1 MTVRL
6 ALMSGILALTA
17 AVPAQAQEPADPDE
31 PRRIRVRAPRIEIM
45 IPRYRSFSRLDHERW
60 RFHALRLRVAP
71 RIRVREPRLREFA
84 WEDAVRRRAEVREE
98 LRFRMH
104 DHAERLR
111 DAHRD
116 RSERV
121 RRHAEAFS
129 ERMLERQMDRSGEV
143 RRRLEDRMR
152 NLEDRMRAR
161 RDRYRAI

>member
-17 AVPAQAQEPADPDE
+17 AVPAPAQEPADPDP
-31 PRRIRVRAPRIEIM
+31 PRRIRVREPRIEIM
-45 IPRYRSFSRLDHERW
+45 IPRYRSFDHGVG
-60 RFHALRLRVAP
+60 RFYAPRVRVEP
-71 RIRVREPRLREFA
+71 RIRIREPRLREFA

-111 DAHRD
+111 DAHLD

-121 RRHAEAFS
+121 RRHAEALS
-129 ERMLERQMDRSGEV
+129 ERMLERQMERSGEV

-152 NLEDRMRAR
+152 ALEDRVRAR

>member
-31 PRRIRVRAPRIEIM
+31 PRRIRVREPRIEIM
-45 IPRYRSFSRLDHERW
+45 IPRFRSFSFDQSRG
-60 RFHALRLRVAP
+60 RFHAPRLRVES

-84 WEDAVRRRAEVREE
+84 WEDAVRRRAGVREE

-111 DAHRD
+111 DAHR
-116 RSERV
+116 ERADQV
-121 RRHAEAFS
+121 RRHAEALS

-152 NLEDRMRAR
+152 TLEDRLRAR
-161 RDRYRAI
+161 RDRSRAI

>member
-31 PRRIRVRAPRIEIM
+31 PRRIRVREPRIEIM
-45 IPRYRSFSRLDHERW
+45 IPRYRDFSRLDQDRW
-60 RFHALRLRVAP
+60 RLRAPRFRVEP

-84 WEDAVRRRAEVREE
+84 WEDAVRRRAMVREE
-98 LRFRMH
+98 LRSRMH

-111 DAHRD
+111 DAHLD
-116 RSERV
+116 RSEQV
-121 RRHAEAFS
+121 RRHAEALS

-152 NLEDRMRAR
+152 TLEDRVRAR

>member
-6 ALMSGILALTA
+6 ALMSGILSLTA
-17 AVPAQAQEPADPDE
+17 VVPAQAQEPADPDE
-31 PRRIRVRAPRIEIM
+31 PRRIRVREPRIEIL
-45 IPRYRSFSRLDHERW
+45 IPRYRSFSRLDQGRGH
-60 RFHALRLRVAP
+60 FHVPRLRVEP

-84 WEDAVRRRAEVREE
+84 WEDAVRRRGEIREE

-104 DHAERLR
+104 DQAERLR
-111 DAHRD
+111 DAHLE

-121 RRHAEAFS
+121 RRHAEALS
-129 ERMLERQMDRSGEV
+129 ERMLERRMDRSGEV

-152 NLEDRMRAR
+152 DLDERVRVR